1 LEHQFQAEVSRPSIQ
16 EPPSSPKKR
25 KEKKRRKGD
34 CYNKNSFSS
43 VSLTGTIE
51 TVFEEVA
58 EDLHPQSVDGT
69 PFAAHITVESAVLDQ
84 RRKLLDTLD
93 DRRKN
98 PRNLS
103 VFIYSR
109 Q

>member
-1 LEHQFQAEVSRPSIQ
+1 
-16 EPPSSPKKR
+16 
-25 KEKKRRKGD
+25 
-34 CYNKNSFSS
+34 
-43 VSLTGTIE
+43 
-51 TVFEEVA
+51 VFEEVA

-103 VFIYSR
+103 VFI
-109 Q
+109 